1 MTERE
6 NATATGPAMPPR
18 LRWLLVVMATAGLA
32 AILVAV
38 PSAVR
43 DRPEAGN
50 LLLAV
55 AFFLIGDVALMNIR
69 FGRSRYTFTWAELAL
84 VFGLVMLPPGWLVL
98 VATLCVA
105 AGQVM
110 LRRPLAKAVFNVSI
124 NAAGAGLAWLTV
136 TVLGRT
142 ATEHASLTSSRAW
155 LTLAAGTLVFA
166 VWSSGTVGMAVAFSQ
181 DLPVR
186 AVLRKGAFLQAMV
199 WLGNTVAGVGV
210 AMVTQQSGGALIV
223 LPFFL
228 ALLYAAYRGYLRAD
242 EDRDTWQVLQ
252 DTSRDLSRLRRTEI
266 AEVVLDRAA
275 ALFKADFVELML
287 VDDEPSGRVTT
298 WRGTGDETRLLEGRS
313 LEDAATFWPRAHS
326 EREPYQLLLRRAP
339 TAQRR
344 ELESLGLEQC
354 VVVPIATTERCL
366 GTLRVGFAGVVRIR
380 TRDLQVLR
388 TFANQLATS
397 VENARLYEE
406 MREERTKLSRVVDN
420 TSDGILSVD
429 ARGRITSWNPA
440 MARISGLSAESILGS
455 SFTLG
460 HAGTDADGT
469 PVSAQWL
476 WDKLGGDAQAEA
488 QVSIGSNESGKRWLH
503 LSLAAVRSSTGVIEV
518 VVVVVRDV
526 TALREAAQAKEEFLA
541 TVSHELRTPLTSL
554 RGWVSTLLRP
564 EFQPNE
570 EERREV
576 HERLMHQ
583 TGRLQRLIEDVLS
596 VSSMDRGQFVVQTVP
611 VGIDEVIEKSLA
623 EFRRQVPDRPVEHVR
638 AGLAGTALA
647 DAGRVEQ
654 VINNLVSNA
663 DKYSPPETPIE
674 VRVAREADKVV
685 VTVSDHGFG
694 IPEDQREAVFER
706 FHRLGHH
713 MTREASG
720 TGLGLHIARRL
731 VEAMGG
737 RIWVD
742 SRLGEGSTFTFTLPA
757 APLVAKG
764 ADVAV

>member
-1 MTERE
+1 MTSGKGVS
-6 NATATGPAMPPR
+6 TGPALPVR
-18 LRWLLVVMATAGLA
+18 LRRLLVFIVALGVVSIAYAIPA
-32 AILVAV
+32 AVHAKDLQVG
-38 PSAVR
+38 S
-43 DRPEAGN
+43 
-50 LLLAV
+50 LLLAI

-69 FGRSRYTFTWAELAL
+69 FGQSRYSFTWSELAV
-84 VFGLVMLPPGWLVL
+84 VFGLVMLPRGWVVL
-98 VATLCVA
+98 VSTFAVVA
-105 AGQVM
+105 AQAM
-110 LRRPLAKAVFNVSI
+110 LRRPPTKLIF
-124 NAAGAGLAWLTV
+124 NAASMAVGTGLAWFAVVAVSNRTTYDNV
-136 TVLGRT
+136 GDSNTWIALGT
-142 ATEHASLTSSRAW
+142 AT
-155 LTLAAGTLVFA
+155 LVYV
-166 VWSSGTVGMAVAFSQ
+166 VWNSITVGMAVAWSQ
-181 DLPVR
+181 DLPVGL
-186 AVLRKGAFLQAMV
+186 VLRKGALLQTIV

-210 AMVTQQSGGALIV
+210 AMVAQQSGGALIV

-228 ALLYAAYRGYLRAD
+228 VLTYAAYRGYLRAG

-252 DTSRDLSRLRRTEI
+252 DTSRDLSRLRRAEI

-287 VDDEPSGRVTT
+287 VDDEATSRVTT
-298 WRGTGDETRLLEGRS
+298 WRRAAGDTRLLENRS
-313 LEDAATFWPRAHS
+313 LEDAATFWPRAQS
-326 EREPYQLLLRRAP
+326 EREPYQLLRRRAP

-354 VVVPIATTERCL
+354 MVVPIATADGCL
-366 GTLRVGFAGVVRIR
+366 GTLRVGFTGVVRMR

-429 ARGRITSWNPA
+429 VRGRVTSWNPA
-440 MARISGLSAESILGS
+440 MSRISALPADAVLGS
-455 SFTLG
+455 QFTLG
-460 HAGTDADGT
+460 HAGEDADGT
-469 PVSAQWL
+469 PVNAEWL
-476 WDKLGGDAQAEA
+476 RTKLGDDAQAEA
-488 QVSIGSNESGKRWLH
+488 SVTIGSVETGKRYLH
-503 LSLAAVRSSTGVIEV
+503 LSLAAVRASAGDIET

-564 EFQPNE
+564 EFQPTE
-570 EERREV
+570 EDRREI

-596 VSSMDRGQFVVQTVP
+596 VSSMDRGQFVVATTP

-638 AGLAGTALA
+638 AGLAGTAMA

-663 DKYSPPETPIE
+663 DKYSPAGTPIE
-674 VRVAREADKVV
+674 VRVAREGEQVV

-694 IPEDQREAVFER
+694 IPEDQKEAVFER

-713 MTREASG
+713 MTREAQG

-737 RIWVD
+737 RIWVE

-757 APLVAKG
+757 AALLAKT
-764 ADVAV
+764 DDLAV

>member
-1 MTERE
+1 MNQQR
-6 NATATGPAMPPR
+6 NASAGPALPVR
-18 LRWLLVVMATAGLA
+18 LRRLLVLIVVLGIASLAYAVPA
-32 AILVAV
+32 AIDEQ
-38 PSAVR
+38 PHIGSF
-43 DRPEAGN
+43 
-50 LLLAV
+50 LLAI
-55 AFFLIGDVALMNIR
+55 AFFLIGDVALLNIR
-69 FGRSRYTFTWAELAL
+69 FGQSRYSFTWSELAV
-84 VFGLVMLPPGWLVL
+84 VFGLVMLPNGWLVI
-98 VATLCVA
+98 VATFSVA
-105 AGQVM
+105 AAQAM
-110 LRRPLAKAVFNVSI
+110 LRRPPTKLLF
-124 NAAGAGLAWLTV
+124 NAAGMAVGTGLAWLTV
-136 TVLGRT
+136 SFSGVTFNQLGDIGDSGVWFALGA
-142 ATEHASLTSSRAW
+142 ATLIFVIWNS
-155 LTLAAGTLVFA
+155 V
-166 VWSSGTVGMAVAFSQ
+166 TVGMAVAFSQ
-181 DLPVR
+181 DVPLGV
-186 AVLRKGAFLQAMV
+186 VLRKGALLQTIV
-199 WLGNTVAGVGV
+199 WLGNTIAGVGV
-210 AMVTQQSGGALIV
+210 AMVAKQSSGALIV

-228 ALLYAAYRGYLRAD
+228 LLTYTAYRGYLRAG
-242 EDRDTWQVLQ
+242 EDRDVWQVLQ

-287 VDDEPSGRVTT
+287 VDDEATSRVTT
-298 WRGTGDETRLLEGRS
+298 WRRNGGDTRLLENRS

-326 EREPYQLLLRRAP
+326 EREPYQLVRRKCP

-354 VVVPIATTERCL
+354 VVVPIATAEGCL
-366 GTLRVGFAGVVRIR
+366 GTLRVGFSGVVRMR

-429 ARGRITSWNPA
+429 SRGRITSWNPA
-440 MARISGLSAESILGS
+440 MSRISGLAAESVLACP
-455 SFTLG
+455 FTLG
-460 HAGTDADGT
+460 HAGEDSDGT
-469 PVSAQWL
+469 PVSPEWL
-476 WDKLGGDAQAEA
+476 RAKLGSDAQAEA
-488 QVSIGSNESGKRWLH
+488 SISIGSNETGKRWLH
-503 LSLAAVRSSTGVIEV
+503 LSLAAVRSTAGDIET

-526 TALREAAQAKEEFLA
+526 TALREASQAKEEFLA

-564 EFQPNE
+564 DFQPTE
-570 EERREV
+570 EDRREI

-583 TGRLQRLIEDVLS
+583 AGRLQRLIEDVLS

-611 VGIDEVIEKSLA
+611 VGIDEVIEKALA
-623 EFRRQVPDRPVEHVR
+623 EFRRQVADRPVEHIR
-638 AGLAGTALA
+638 AGLAGTAMA

-663 DKYSPPETPIE
+663 DKYSPPQTPIE
-674 VRVAREADKVV
+674 VRVVRDDEQVV

-713 MTREASG
+713 MTREAQG

-737 RIWVD
+737 RIWVE

-757 APLVAKG
+757 APLVAK
-764 ADVAV
+764 ANDVAV

>member
-1 MTERE
+1 
-6 NATATGPAMPPR
+6 MPVR
-18 LRWLLVVMATAGLA
+18 LRRLLVLIVLLGV
-32 AILVAV
+32 VAV
-38 PSAVR
+38 GYAVPAAVR
-43 DRPEAGN
+43 EQPHLGSF
-50 LLLAV
+50 LLAI
-55 AFFLIGDVALMNIR
+55 AFFLIGDVALLNIR
-69 FGRSRYTFTWAELAL
+69 FGQSRYSFTWSELAV
-84 VFGLVMLPPGWLVL
+84 VFGLVMLPRGWLVL
-98 VATLCVA
+98 VATFSVA
-105 AGQVM
+105 AAQAM
-110 LRRPLAKAVFNVSI
+110 LRRSPTKLMF
-124 NAAGAGLAWLTV
+124 NAAGMAVGTGLAWF
-136 TVLGRT
+136 VLAVSDVHFDVGNLSDT
-142 ATEHASLTSSRAW
+142 APWMALGTA
-155 LTLAAGTLVFA
+155 TLVFV
-166 VWSSGTVGMAVAFSQ
+166 VWNSVTVGMAVAFSQ
-181 DLPVR
+181 NVPLRD
-186 AVLRKGAFLQAMV
+186 VLRKGALLQLIV

-210 AMVTQQSGGALIV
+210 AMVAKESSGALIV

-228 ALLYAAYRGYLRAD
+228 LLTYTAYRGYLRAG

-252 DTSRDLSRLRRTEI
+252 DTSRDLSRLRRAEI

-275 ALFKADFVELML
+275 TLFKADFVELML
-287 VDDEPSGRVTT
+287 VDDEATGRVTT
-298 WRGTGDETRLLEGRS
+298 WRRSGKDTRLLENRS

-326 EREPYQLLLRRAP
+326 EREPYQLLRRKAP

-344 ELESLGLEQC
+344 ELQALGLEQC
-354 VVVPIATTERCL
+354 MVVPIATAEGVL
-366 GTLRVGFAGVVRIR
+366 GTLRIGFSGNVVRMR

-429 ARGRITSWNPA
+429 NRGRITSWNPA
-440 MARISGLSAESILGS
+440 MSRISGLSADQVLGS
-455 SFTLG
+455 AFTLG
-460 HAGTDADGT
+460 HAGEDGDGT
-469 PVSAQWL
+469 PVSADWL
-476 WDKLGGDAQAEA
+476 RQKLGDDAQAEA
-488 QVSIGSNESGKRWLH
+488 SVTIGSAETGKRYLH
-503 LSLAAVRSSTGVIEV
+503 LSIAGVRSSAGEIET

-564 EFQPNE
+564 DFNPTE
-570 EERREV
+570 EDRREI

-583 TGRLQRLIEDVLS
+583 AGRLQRLIEDVLS
-596 VSSMDRGQFVVQTVP
+596 VSSMDRGQFSVQTVP
-611 VGIDEVIEKSLA
+611 VGIDEVVEKSLA

-638 AGLAGTALA
+638 AGLSGTAMA

-654 VINNLVSNA
+654 VVNNLVSNA
-663 DKYSPPETPIE
+663 DKYSPTGTPIE
-674 VRVAREADKVV
+674 VRVTRDGEQVV

-694 IPEDQREAVFER
+694 IPDDQKEAVFER

-713 MTREASG
+713 MTREAQG

-742 SRLGEGSTFTFTLPA
+742 SRIGEGSTFTFTLPA
-757 APLVAKG
+757 APLVAK
-764 ADVAV
+764 DVAV

>member
-1 MTERE
+1 
-6 NATATGPAMPPR
+6 
-18 LRWLLVVMATAGLA
+18 
-32 AILVAV
+32 
-38 PSAVR
+38 
-43 DRPEAGN
+43 
-50 LLLAV
+50 
-55 AFFLIGDVALMNIR
+55 
-69 FGRSRYTFTWAELAL
+69 
-84 VFGLVMLPPGWLVL
+84 
-98 VATLCVA
+98 
-105 AGQVM
+105 
-110 LRRPLAKAVFNVSI
+110 VFNVASI
-124 NAAGAGLAWLTV
+124 AVGTGIAWGLLV
-136 TVLGRT
+136 LLGRT
-142 ATEHASLTSSRAW
+142 HPAAEISKPSTWLALGTATL
-155 LTLAAGTLVFA
+155 GFA
-166 VWSSGTVGMAVAFSQ
+166 VWSSVAVGMAVAFSQ
-181 DLPVR
+181 SLPIR
-186 AVLRKGAFLQAMV
+186 EVLRKGVLLQSFV

-210 AMVTQQSGGALIV
+210 AMVATQSRGALIA

-228 ALLYAAYRGYLRAD
+228 LLSYAAYRGYQRAG

-275 ALFKADFVELML
+275 TLFKADFVELML
-287 VDDEPSGRVTT
+287 LDDEATGRVTT
-298 WRGTGDETRLLEGRS
+298 WRQANGETKTLAGRTVG
-313 LEDAATFWPRAHS
+313 DAATFWPRAQS
-326 EREPYQLLLRRAP
+326 EREPYQLLVRKAP

-354 VVVPIATTERCL
+354 VVVPIATADGCL
-366 GTLRVGFAGVVRIR
+366 GTLRVGFEGVVKMR
-380 TRDLQVLR
+380 TRDLQVIR

-429 ARGRITSWNPA
+429 TRGRITSWNPA
-440 MARISGLSAESILGS
+440 MTRISGLAADSVLGIP
-455 SFTLG
+455 FTLG
-460 HAGTDADGT
+460 HAGADADGT
-469 PVSAQWL
+469 PVSPEWL
-476 WDKLGGDAQAEA
+476 WSKLGDAAQAEA
-488 QVSIGSNESGKRWLH
+488 SVSIGREETTRRWMH
-503 LSLAAVRSSTGVIEV
+503 LSLAAVRSASGAIET

-526 TALREAAQAKEEFLA
+526 TALREASQAKEEFLA

-596 VSSMDRGQFVVQTVP
+596 VSAMDRGQFVVQTTP
-611 VGIDEVIEKSLA
+611 VGIDEVVEKSLA
-623 EFRRQVPDRPVEHVR
+623 EFRRQAPDRPITHVR
-638 AGLAGTALA
+638 AGLAGTAMA

-663 DKYSPPETPIE
+663 DKYSPAGTPIE
-674 VRVAREADKVV
+674 VRVARERSKVV
-685 VTVSDHGFG
+685 VTVADHGFG
-694 IPEDQREAVFER
+694 IPDDQREAVFER

-713 MTREASG
+713 MTRETQG

-737 RIWVD
+737 KIWVD
-742 SRLGEGSTFTFTLPA
+742 SRVGDGSTFTFTLPA
-757 APLVAKG
+757 APLVAKD
-764 ADVAV
+764 ADRAV

>member
-1 MTERE
+1 
-6 NATATGPAMPPR
+6 MPVR
-18 LRWLLVVMATAGLA
+18 LRRLLVLMVFLGV
-32 AILVAV
+32 VAV
-38 PSAVR
+38 VDALQPVITVGE
-43 DRPEAGN
+43 RPELGPFV
-50 LLLAV
+50 LAV
-55 AFFLIGDVALMNIR
+55 AFFLIGDVALLNIR
-69 FGRSRYTFTWAELAL
+69 FGQSRYSFTWSELAV
-84 VFGLVMLPPGWLVL
+84 VFGLVMLPEGWLVL
-98 VATLCVA
+98 VSTCAVA
-105 AGQVM
+105 AAQAM
-110 LRRPLAKAVFNVSI
+110 LRRSPTKLMF
-124 NAAGAGLAWLTV
+124 NAAGMAVGTGLAWYTLSAFHVTFKTV
-136 TVLGRT
+136 ADLST
-142 ATEHASLTSSRAW
+142 SRAW
-155 LTLAAGTLVFA
+155 LALGAATLVFV
-166 VWSSGTVGMAVAFSQ
+166 VWNSVTVGMAVAFSQ
-181 DLPVR
+181 NVPLR
-186 AVLRKGAFLQAMV
+186 TVLRKGALLQLIV
-199 WLGNTVAGVGV
+199 WLGNTIAGVGV
-210 AMVTQQSGGALIV
+210 AMVAMASPAALIV

-228 ALLYAAYRGYLRAD
+228 LLTYTAYRAYLRAG

-252 DTSRDLSRLRRTEI
+252 DTSRDLSRLRRQEI
-266 AEVVLDRAA
+266 ADVVLERAA

-287 VDDEPSGRVTT
+287 LDDETTGRVTT
-298 WRGTGDETRLLEGRS
+298 WRSEGDETRLLEGRS
-313 LEDAATFWPRAHS
+313 VEDAATFWPRAHS
-326 EREPYQLLLRRAP
+326 EREPYQVLRRKAP

-344 ELESLGLEQC
+344 ELAALGLEQC
-354 VVVPIATTERCL
+354 MVVPIATADGCL
-366 GTLRVGFAGVVRIR
+366 GTLRIGFSGAVVRMR

-429 ARGRITSWNPA
+429 SRGRITSWNPA
-440 MARISGLSAESILGS
+440 MSRISGLSADKVLASN
-455 SFTLG
+455 FTLG
-460 HAGTDADGT
+460 HAGEDSDGT
-469 PVSAQWL
+469 PVSPDWL
-476 WDKLGGDAQAEA
+476 RDKLGGAAQAEA
-488 QVSIGSNESGKRWLH
+488 SVTIGSNESGKRYLH
-503 LSLAAVRSSTGVIEV
+503 LSIAAVRASSGDIET

-564 EFQPNE
+564 DFNPSEDD
-570 EERREV
+570 RREI

-583 TGRLQRLIEDVLS
+583 AGRLQRLIEDVLS
-596 VSSMDRGQFVVQTVP
+596 VSSMDRGQFNVQTVP

-623 EFRRQVPDRPVEHVR
+623 EFRRQVTDRPVEHVR
-638 AGLAGTALA
+638 AGLSGTAMA

-663 DKYSPPETPIE
+663 DKYSPAGTPIE
-674 VRVAREADKVV
+674 VRVVRDGEHVV

-713 MTREASG
+713 MTREAQG

-737 RIWVD
+737 RIWVE

-757 APLVAKG
+757 APLVAKSA
-764 ADVAV
+764 ADRATG

>member
-1 MTERE
+1 MTHAGR
-6 NATATGPAMPPR
+6 TASAGPALPVR
-18 LRWLLVVMATAGLA
+18 LR
-32 AILVAV
+32 
-38 PSAVR
+38 R
-43 DRPEAGN
+43 
-50 LLLAV
+50 LLALIV
-55 AFFLIGDVALMNIR
+55 VLGVSTVVYAAPRALDRKPDVGSFLLAMAFFLIGDIALMNIR
-69 FGRSRYTFTWAELAL
+69 FGQSRYSFTWSELAV
-84 VFGLVMLPPGWLVL
+84 VFGLVMLPPGWVVI
-98 VATLCVA
+98 VATFSVA
-105 AGQVM
+105 AAQAM
-110 LRRPLAKAVFNVSI
+110 LRRPPTKLLFNACGMAV
-124 NAAGAGLAWLTV
+124 GTGLAWFAVQTV
-136 TVLGRT
+136 SHAGSYDNIGDSRTWMALGT
-142 ATEHASLTSSRAW
+142 ATLVYVVWNSL
-155 LTLAAGTLVFA
+155 
-166 VWSSGTVGMAVAFSQ
+166 TVGMAVAFSQ
-181 DLPVR
+181 DVPLGV
-186 AVLRKGAFLQAMV
+186 VLRKGALLQAIV
-199 WLGNTVAGVGV
+199 WLGNTIAGVGV
-210 AMVTQQSGGALIV
+210 AMVAKQSSGALIV

-228 ALLYAAYRGYLRAD
+228 VLTYAAYRGYLRAG

-287 VDDEPSGRVTT
+287 VDDEATSRVTT
-298 WRGTGDETRLLEGRS
+298 WRRSGGDIRLLEHRS

-326 EREPYQLLLRRAP
+326 EREPYQLLRRRAP

-344 ELESLGLEQC
+344 ELEALGLEQC
-354 VVVPIATTERCL
+354 VVVPIATAEGVL
-366 GTLRVGFAGVVRIR
+366 GTLRVGFAGAVRMR
-380 TRDLQVLR
+380 TRDLQVIR

-429 ARGRITSWNPA
+429 TRGRVTSWNPA
-440 MARISGLSAESILGS
+440 MARISGLPAEAVLGCP
-455 SFTLG
+455 FTLG
-460 HAGTDADGT
+460 HAGEDADGT
-469 PVSAQWL
+469 PISAGWL
-476 WDKLGGDAQAEA
+476 REMLADESQAEA
-488 QVSIGSNESGKRWLH
+488 SVTIGSQETGKRWLH
-503 LSLAAVRSSTGVIEV
+503 LSLAAVRASSGDIET

-526 TALREAAQAKEEFLA
+526 TAVREAAQAKEEFLA

-570 EERREV
+570 DDRREI

-623 EFRRQVPDRPVEHVR
+623 EFRRQVPDRPVTQVR
-638 AGLAGTALA
+638 AGLSGTAMA

-663 DKYSPPETPIE
+663 DKYSPPATPIE
-674 VRVAREADKVV
+674 VRVVREAEQVV
-685 VTVSDHGFG
+685 VTVSDHGYG

-706 FHRLGHH
+706 FHRLGNH

-757 APLVAKG
+757 APLLAK
-764 ADVAV
+764 ATDLAV